1 MTISNIIN
9 GILIL
14 IPIGSALRIA
24 ILAISMISNKDD
36 KRAIKGKIVN
46 TIKFTVLASCVGI
59 IKDLVLRY
67 YN

>member
-36 KRAIKGKIVN
+36 EKAIKGKIVN
-46 TIKFTVLASCVGI
+46 TIKFAVLASCVGI

>member
-36 KRAIKGKIVN
+36 ERAIKGKIVN
-46 TIKFTVLASCVGI
+46 TIKFAVLASCVGI

>member
-36 KRAIKGKIVN
+36 ERAIKGKIVN
-46 TIKFTVLASCVGI
+46 TIKFAVLASCVSI